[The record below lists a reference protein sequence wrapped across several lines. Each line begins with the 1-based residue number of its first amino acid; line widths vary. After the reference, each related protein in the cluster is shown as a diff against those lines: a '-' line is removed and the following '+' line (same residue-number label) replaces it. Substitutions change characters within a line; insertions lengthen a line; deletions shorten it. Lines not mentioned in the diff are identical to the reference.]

1 MKNLQIC
8 SYFATPPHHQICCFL
23 SCWNFCD
30 CGILLQ
36 RTIVII
42 LMFAKVLEVKL
53 QRGVVAQ
60 SDVALPAVG
69 DMLES

>member
-8 SYFATPPHHQICCFL
+8 SYFATPPHQICCFL

-30 CGILLQ
+30 RGILLQ